1 MWTSF
6 KINKLTQDIR
16 LKIQRRTFPS
26 TFSFRLGVTNK
37 PKMNSEPVVNESE
50 FTKVTF
56 FSSHSKKVKDRLKFS
71 YLIGGL
77 LDDISELEQ
86 NVGKQLMKAFEG
98 SRLSQF
104 EKLVSLIIMKCIIYQ
119 LSLLNI

>member
-1 MWTSF
+1 MSAE
-6 KINKLTQDIR
+6 
-16 LKIQRRTFPS
+16 PS
-26 TFSFRLGVTNK
+26 I
-37 PKMNSEPVVNESE
+37 NESE

-71 YLIGGL
+71 YLLGGL

-86 NVGKQLMKAFEG
+86 SVGKQLVKAFEG

-104 EKLVSLIIMKCIIYQ
+104 EKLVSKF
-119 LSLLNI
+119 